1 MDKIIVVKMGGSAF
15 DSRDTT
21 IEDIVALQQQ
31 GHAIVVVH
39 GGGNLVSQWLEQ
51 MGIATRFVRGE
62 RVTDRKVL
70 DVVCAVL
77 AGLANKEIVAGIN
90 CAGGRAIGL
99 SGADGALIQGRIK
112 SKELGY
118 VAEVTDIDTGLLR
131 TLLEAGYIPVLSPLT
146 LHSGR
151 AGDDPP
157 LLNSNGDHVAG
168 EIAAA
173 LGAGKLV
180 FLTDVDGIRDRAG
193 TLLGQLSADEAEA
206 LIGSGVASGGM
217 IPKIRACLRALT
229 VDAVT
234 RIINGTQPHA
244 LLREI
249 EGQGNGTIIS
259 K

>member
-1 MDKIIVVKMGGSAF
+1 MDEIIVVKMGGSAF
-15 DSRDTT
+15 DSRDNT
-21 IEDIVALQQQ
+21 IEDLVALQQR

-62 RVTDRKVL
+62 RVTDRKML

-112 SKELGY
+112 NEELGY
-118 VAEVTDIDTGLLR
+118 VAEVTGIDTGLLK
-131 TLLEAGYIPVLSPLT
+131 TLLGTGYIPVISPLT
-146 LHSGR
+146 LHPGR
-151 AGDDPP
+151 AGDEPP
-157 LLNSNGDHVAG
+157 LLNINGDHVAG

-173 LGAGKLV
+173 LGAGKLIY
-180 FLTDVDGIRDRAG
+180 LTDVAGIRDRAG
-193 TLLGQLSADEAEA
+193 TLLSQLSADEAEA
-206 LIGSGVASGGM
+206 LIDSGVASGGM
-217 IPKIRACLRALT
+217 VPKIRACLRALT
-229 VDAVT
+229 VNAVT
-234 RIINGTQPHA
+234 RIIDGKQPHA

-249 EGQGNGTIIS
+249 EGQGTGTTID